1 VTFAEHLRSVLSVI
15 ETTLLEKN
23 DRYGNS
29 ALDPIRIFSRAD
41 RSAGIAVR
49 IDDKLSRI
57 RNLGTAPSPD
67 EDTVRDLL
75 GYLVLWCVAE
85 EMGKAKPEISIKV
98 DSSVA
103 EAALEQCQAELDVVR
118 MSTSTFAAGQQI
130 ASAIRSGRLTRK
142 VADAIIRAA
151 FSADRTTADA
161 TPSKHCG
168 AEFFTDDLDLREC
181 TDVFAHTGLH
191 SFLPGVTR

>member
-1 VTFAEHLRSVLSVI
+1 VTFAEHLRSVLSAI

-85 EMGKAKPEISIKV
+85 EEAKERSAKLVEAFDRVQVALDTFQGKLGADALHRAVDKTRVSIK
-98 DSSVA
+98 
-103 EAALEQCQAELDVVR
+103 
-118 MSTSTFAAGQQI
+118 
-130 ASAIRSGRLTRK
+130 K
-142 VADAIIRAA
+142 
-151 FSADRTTADA
+151 
-161 TPSKHCG
+161 CG
-168 AEFFTDDLDLREC
+168 AEFFGDDLGLLHC
-181 TDVFAHTGLH
+181 TGASGHTGPH
-191 SFLPGVTR
+191 SSLSGVDQ